1 MRCKA
6 CNSILG
12 DYELSRKDNET
23 GEFVDLCNRCL
34 TSAREG
40 EYNYSI
46 DASDLDINE
55 TEGDSPWLADRG

>member
-6 CNSILG
+6 CITILG
-12 DYELSRKDNET
+12 DYELSRKETET
-23 GEFVDLCNRCL
+23 GEFLDLCNKCL

-46 DASDLDINE
+46 DAADLDISE
-55 TEGDSPWLADRG
+55 TQGDSPWLRE